1 MKCPILF
8 LIIALTCLLSFAGCA
23 TRPATRPA
31 GADLAGNIQRS
42 KSITETISLAE
53 SDNKEIK
60 RAILSLQASNK
71 TLHKL
76 NGETVLILD
85 RGDYKVRKLL
95 EKP

>member
-1 MKCPILF
+1 MKCPI
-8 LIIALTCLLSFAGCA
+8 LIIALTCLLSCAGCA
-23 TRPATRPA
+23 TRKTTRSADPDLS
-31 GADLAGNIQRS
+31 GAVKRS
-42 KSITETISLAE
+42 ADITETISLAE

-60 RAILSLQASNK
+60 RAIMSLQASNK

-85 RGDYKVRKLL
+85 RGDYKIRKLL